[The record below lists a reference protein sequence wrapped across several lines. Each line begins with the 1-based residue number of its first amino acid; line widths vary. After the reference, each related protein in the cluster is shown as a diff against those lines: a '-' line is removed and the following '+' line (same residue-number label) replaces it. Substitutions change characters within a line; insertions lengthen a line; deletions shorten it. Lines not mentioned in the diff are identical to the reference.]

1 MPFNF
6 RLPNLSQIP
15 APARR
20 ALFAV
25 PFAGD
30 ILNVVGETSTNLKAG
45 LSPRRAV
52 ARGIAVGGTGFAA
65 SALPPADIATVAPAV
80 VRYAA
85 QTQESP
91 EAKARRELYRSLG
104 IAGGGAGPE
113 ALRRSAAVLDYVNP
127 ENWARTLVDLAET
140 GKAYSI
146 NPEERLEQIK
156 QDLLRKSIGIK

>member
-6 RLPNLSQIP
+6 PFPSLSQIP

-20 ALFAV
+20 ALFAI

-30 ILNVVGETSTNLKAG
+30 ILNVVGETSTNIKAG
-45 LSPRRAV
+45 LTPKRAL

-65 SALPPADIATVAPAV
+65 SAVPPADIATVAPAV

-85 QTQESP
+85 KTQESP
-91 EAKARRELYRSLG
+91 EAKARRELYRTLG

-113 ALRRSAAVLDYVNP
+113 ALKRSAAILDYVNP
-127 ENWARTLVDLAET
+127 ENWARSLVDLSET
-140 GKAYSI
+140 GKTYSI
-146 NPEERLEQIK
+146 NPEERIEEIK
-156 QDLLRKSIGIK
+156 QELLRKSIGIK